1 MQTVLAGVPVKSF
14 AAAKKRLAA
23 AVPPEVRIALSQ
35 EMARRT
41 CLLLAGTGARPLIMA
56 SDANVAGWARTQGLE
71 VSLEDGSDLNQ
82 AAAATVALAS
92 GQPWLVIHA
101 DLPLLD
107 SEVLSPLVAAIATG
121 GSVIAPSRDGG
132 TPLVGGSLT
141 NIAFRYGA
149 SSYHRHLRILA
160 ATARVSVVVDRRLA
174 IDLDDPT
181 DLKVVRHRVRW
192 IGEIFDTLGSS

>member
-1 MQTVLAGVPVKSF
+1 MLAGVPVKSF
-14 AAAKKRLAA
+14 AAAKNRLAA
-23 AVPPEVRIALSQ
+23 AVPPEVRVALSQ

-41 CLLLAGTGARPLIMA
+41 CLLLSSSGARPLIMA
-56 SDANVAGWARTQGLE
+56 ADADVAGWARREGLE
-71 VSLEDGSDLNQ
+71 VWLEEGSDLNQ
-82 AAAATVALAS
+82 AAEAAVALAS

-107 SEVLSPLVAAIATG
+107 SEVLSPVVAGITAG

-132 TPLVGGSLT
+132 TPLVGGSFT
-141 NIAFRYGA
+141 NFSFSYGA
-149 SSYHRHLRILA
+149 SSYHRHLRVVAA
-160 ATARVSVVVDRRLA
+160 ATRMSVVVDRRLA

-192 IGEIFDTLGSS
+192 IGEIFDTLESS